1 MKADVALD
9 ADGGIWFKILKQMP
23 IVLRSAGDMPSI
35 FWARLVLMKFSSAA
49 VLLDIWTRGLD
60 GFPRWSLVAPVHVD
74 IEGGTFQ
81 RGRVKHECI
90 ECMAVHPFV
99 AERPQD

>member
-1 MKADVALD
+1 
-9 ADGGIWFKILKQMP
+9 
-23 IVLRSAGDMPSI
+23 MPSI

-74 IEGGTFQ
+74 IEGSRIHGKSCDLW
-81 RGRVKHECI
+81 V
-90 ECMAVHPFV
+90 
-99 AERPQD
+99 